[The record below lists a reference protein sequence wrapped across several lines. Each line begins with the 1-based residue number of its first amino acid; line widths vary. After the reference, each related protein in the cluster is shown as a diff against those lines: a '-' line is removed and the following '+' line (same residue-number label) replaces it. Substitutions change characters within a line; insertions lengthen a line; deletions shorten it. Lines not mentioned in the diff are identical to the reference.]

1 MRRKWKKNIYLEKL
15 WTAMILYRCL
25 LLTSDLLKA
34 VEKLSKHV
42 VEGICPSK
50 RTILKN
56 YSMFYF
62 EIENSVLPLRNVSV
76 SYAIAMHSKSQI
88 FFAGSINKFRTWK
101 WFTETFSSVWLL
113 LHADSLTHFF
123 SSFIMEL
130 TAKIHLRLS

>member
-1 MRRKWKKNIYLEKL
+1 MRRRWKKNIYLEKL

-25 LLTSDLLKA
+25 LLTSDLLEP

-56 YSMFYF
+56 YSMFYS

-76 SYAIAMHSKSQI
+76 PYAIAMHSNSQI

-101 WFTETFSSVWLL
+101 WFTETFYSVWLL

-130 TAKIHLRLS
+130 TAKIHLRLP